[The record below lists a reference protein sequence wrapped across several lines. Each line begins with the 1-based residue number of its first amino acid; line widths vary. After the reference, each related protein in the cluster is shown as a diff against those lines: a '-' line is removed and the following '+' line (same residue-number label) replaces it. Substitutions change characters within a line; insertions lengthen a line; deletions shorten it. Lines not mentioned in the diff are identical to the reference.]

1 MITAKEAHAIADK
14 IRKSQ
19 LITARAFVEAEW
31 EAYLEPRIKEAAKV
45 GNYSTDYFW
54 SQEIFK
60 DAQVLPY
67 DFSDELK
74 AFLEELGYVVE
85 IDAVLAMGIIKNIK
99 IIIRWG
105 LINE

>member
-1 MITAKEAHAIADK
+1 MVEVGK
-14 IRKSQ
+14 KSQ
-19 LITARAFVEAEW
+19 QRVVW
-31 EAYLEPRIKEAAKV
+31 KV
-45 GNYSTDYFW
+45 S
-54 SQEIFK
+54 
-60 DAQVLPY
+60 PY

-85 IDAVLAMGIIKNIK
+85 IDAIHMMGIIKNIK